1 MTSTTVQMATETTVV
16 QVVDGEA
23 TVVQTGVPVTVTTT
37 GGGGGVTDHGA
48 LTGLADD
55 DHTQYHNDAR
65 GDARYQPL
73 DSDLTAIAALS
84 TTSFGRSLLALADAA
99 ALRTAAAVGTVSTLA
114 SDTDGTLAANSDSN
128 VATQKATKTYADLK
142 LAKASNLSD
151 VANAATAFGNIKQ
164 AASDSATGVVE
175 LATAAETTTGTD
187 ATRAVTPDGL
197 AGSEFGV
204 KLVEIMASD
213 MTTAITTGDGKAG
226 FMVPASMNGM
236 NLVRAHA
243 ALLGAQSSSGTPTVQ
258 LRRVRSGSAADMLST
273 KITIDANEST
283 SHTAATAPVIDTAN
297 DDAATADLIY
307 VDVDVAGTGAKG
319 LLVTLEFQLP

>member
-37 GGGGGVTDHGA
+37 GGGGVTDATYVTLSTNGT
-48 LTGLADD
+48 LTDE
-55 DHTQYHNDAR
+55 R
-65 GDARYQPL
+65 V
-73 DSDLTAIAALS
+73 LTAGTGITLTDAGAGS
-84 TTSFGRSLLALADAA
+84 TVTVAVRS
-99 ALRTAAAVGTVSTLA
+99 A
-114 SDTDGTLAANSDSN
+114 SDT
-128 VATQKATKTYADLK
+128 Q
-142 LAKASNLSD
+142 
-151 VANAATAFGNIKQ
+151 
-164 AASDSATGVVE
+164 TGIVE

-204 KLVEIMASD
+204 EVVGIMASD

-226 FMVPASMNGM
+226 FMVPTKLNGW
-236 NLVRAHA
+236 NLIRANA
-243 ALLGAQSSSGTPTVQ
+243 GLLGAQSTSGLPTVQ
-258 LRRVRSGSAADMLST
+258 IRRVRSGSAADMLTT

-283 SHTAATAPVIDTAN
+283 SHTAATPPVIDTSN
-297 DDAATADLIY
+297 DDVQTGDLIY

-319 LLVTLEFQLP
+319 LIVNLSFQAP